1 MTMDTAL
8 SLYRLLWQPQ
18 GRIRRWSYWLVA
30 ALATI
35 AFLVLQPVVE
45 QVFGR
50 WVTIGFYLLFYWTA
64 FCLMAQRCHD
74 IGRSAWWL
82 LLVPVPIIGVAWAIL
97 VLGFRRG
104 DAGDNQYGPDPR
116 PAPPPYAVVEAVQ

>member
-1 MTMDTAL
+1 MDTAL
-8 SLYRLLWQPQ
+8 KIYRLLFQPN
-18 GRIRRWSYWLVA
+18 GRVHRRGYWCA
-30 ALATI
+30 AAVVTVV
-35 AFLVLQPVVE
+35 FLLLQPLVE
-45 QVFGR
+45 AAFGR
-50 WVTIGFYLLFYWTA
+50 WFAIGFYLLLYWTA

-82 LLVPVPIIGVAWAIL
+82 LLVPIPFIGIIWAIL

-104 DAGDNQYGPDPR
+104 DPGTNQYGPDPR

>member
-1 MTMDTAL
+1 MT
-8 SLYRLLWQPQ
+8 
-18 GRIRRWSYWLVA
+18 A
-30 ALATI
+30 ALVTSV
-35 AFLVLQPVVE
+35 FLPLEPIVE
-45 QVFGR
+45 MVFGR
-50 WVTIGFYLLFYWTA
+50 WAAIGFYLLFYWTA

-82 LLVPVPIIGVAWAIL
+82 LLVPVPIIGIIWAIL

-104 DAGDNQYGPDPR
+104 DPGDNQYGPDPR